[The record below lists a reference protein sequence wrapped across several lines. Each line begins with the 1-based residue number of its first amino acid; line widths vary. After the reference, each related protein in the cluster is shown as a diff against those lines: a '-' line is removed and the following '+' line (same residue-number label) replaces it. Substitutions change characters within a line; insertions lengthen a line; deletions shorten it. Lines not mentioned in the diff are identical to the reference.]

1 MSAVAILSCQP
12 NSHPFRERHISLHE
26 PVKIGR
32 SVARARPANNNGIFD
47 CKVLSRNHAM
57 LWYENGTFYLQDTKS
72 SNGTFIN
79 NQRLCKGGEESSPR
93 EAYSGDHIQFG
104 VDVMENNR
112 RGEKITHG
120 CIIATITLFHPD
132 GREAKNIYTDGH
144 FANTV
149 TPGFTIQSQELY
161 QLAQYLQEALH
172 REKMLEQ
179 KFSTLQQLL
188 NNTQESSE
196 DGWQALIDEDRL
208 LSRLEVLE
216 NQLHTYSK
224 NHSEDALRQE
234 VVTLQ
239 EEKLQYETTAKESLR
254 RVLQEKLEAVRKLS
268 DLERSLHNTEEECT
282 HLKDMCEKSQEEL
295 QQLAEKYQDQ
305 LKEVSNIQGQ
315 LQDAENNHLEE
326 REKFDKEK
334 TDLMEKIEDLM
345 KEESI
350 LSAKME
356 ALQSDNDIA
365 REEIASLKEK
375 LESMKEPNNHEKDL
389 DEKTDDDET
398 EDKNTDEKKLLNS
411 DTSDETS
418 MIIPTSLKDLD
429 PEESENKLKELHY
442 EIEKYKAKMEDSET
456 RLKESGDK
464 VEQLQKD
471 LEIAQLDTRQYV
483 AKISSLEEKLKL
495 SDLHMNQMMENTMSD
510 LKSAVIDDVQLKESH
525 KQADGSNTL
534 IKSLQDRV
542 VSLESELVNIQTT
555 DKADMTVVASS
566 FDQTLSNHLDDSDLT
581 DSGLEDDDNLKEL
594 LRGAR
599 QLQKRAEGELTKCK
613 DELDDTRARVQKS
626 ADEAILLKSKL
637 TDVQKNADEKS
648 EMVVDLQ
655 EQLKKAETTTK
666 EVKQQILDLRDQL
679 LEEQSHTKTN
689 QEDLVLTKKNL
700 EQEKSKHKDTRKELE
715 EAKRT
720 LSETQQSAKQ
730 NHNESEQL
738 KNVKSIY
745 AENQTDFAALKDE
758 CASLRKRIQAIEAEM
773 KMSRKENLQ
782 LSSEYNKL
790 QESYKQLEALKQ
802 KLETKEAV
810 WRSNMTDSQKET
822 DLAKQEV
829 RRSPRGRQ
837 PIMGGRLKTSGVTK
851 PTLKSVSS
859 DPKLSLKLCEAHE
872 EIASLKSQCE
882 TYSVKNGE
890 LKSEIANMAE
900 EYKQLSDRSK
910 VLSFCSSIPLLMLLF
925 AVLVALYPTLAQ
937 ITGTTP

>member
-132 GREAKNIYTDGH
+132 GREAKNIYTDGN
-144 FANTV
+144 FTNTV

-315 LQDAENNHLEE
+315 LQDAENSHLEE

-365 REEIASLKEK
+365 REEITSLKEK

-398 EDKNTDEKKLLNS
+398 EDKNTDEKKLFNS

-418 MIIPTSLKDLD
+418 KIIPTSLKDLD

-442 EIEKYKAKMEDSET
+442 EIEKYKAKMEVSET

-510 LKSAVIDDVQLKESH
+510 LKMQLKESH

-542 VSLESELVNIQTT
+542 VSLESELVNMQTT

-594 LRGAR
+594 LREAR

-738 KNVKSIY
+738 KNKVRHLQERLDLDRKERSRESHHARLTHSDSHPGSHTSPNVKHR
-745 AENQTDFAALKDE
+745 ADFAALKDE

-822 DLAKQEV
+822 DLAKQE
-829 RRSPRGRQ
+829 
-837 PIMGGRLKTSGVTK
+837 
-851 PTLKSVSS
+851 
-859 DPKLSLKLCEAHE
+859 LCEAHE

>member
-12 NSHPFRERHISLHE
+12 NSHPFQERHISLHE

-32 SVARARPANNNGIFD
+32 SVARARPASNNGIFD

-93 EAYSGDHIQFG
+93 EVYSGDHIQFG

-120 CIIATITLFHPD
+120 CIIATITLFHQD
-132 GREAKNIYTDGH
+132 GREAKNIYVDGH

-179 KFSTLQQLL
+179 KLSTLQQLL
-188 NNTQESSE
+188 NNTQGASE

-224 NHSEDALRQE
+224 NHSDDALRQE

-239 EEKLQYETTAKESLR
+239 EEKLVYETTAKEALR

-268 DLERSLHNTEEECT
+268 DLERSLHNTEEECS

-305 LKEVSNIQGQ
+305 LKEVANIQGQ
-315 LQDAENNHLEE
+315 LQDAEQSHIEE
-326 REKFDKEK
+326 TEKFDKDK
-334 TDLMEKIEDLM
+334 SDLMAKIEDLM

-350 LSAKME
+350 LSAKVE

-375 LESMKEPNNHEKDL
+375 LELMKEPNNHEKDL
-389 DEKTDDDET
+389 DEKTDEDET
-398 EDKNTDEKKLLNS
+398 EDKDTDNNKLINS
-411 DTSDETS
+411 DTSDEQTK
-418 MIIPTSLKDLD
+418 IIPTNFKDLD
-429 PEESENKLKELHY
+429 PEESENKLKELQN
-442 EIEKYKAKMEDSET
+442 EIEKYRAKIEESESK
-456 RLKESGDK
+456 LKESGDK
-464 VEQLQKD
+464 VKQLHKELD
-471 LEIAQLDTRQYV
+471 IAQLEARQYV
-483 AKISSLEEKLKL
+483 TKISSLEEKLKL
-495 SDLHMNQMMENTMSD
+495 SDLHMNQMMENTMAD
-510 LKSAVIDDVQLKESH
+510 LNSAVVED
-525 KQADGSNTL
+525 
-534 IKSLQDRV
+534 DRV
-542 VSLESELVNIQTT
+542 VSLENELVQAKSTE
-555 DKADMTVVASS
+555 KADTTLVASA
-566 FDQTLSNHLDDSDLT
+566 FDQTITNHLDDSDL
-581 DSGLEDDDNLKEL
+581 DSGLEDDENLKEL
-594 LRGAR
+594 LRFSR
-599 QLQKRAEGELTKCK
+599 QLQKRAQDELRKCK
-613 DELDDTRARVQKS
+613 DELEETKARVQKS
-626 ADEAILLKSKL
+626 GEEAIYLKSKL
-637 TDVQKNADEKS
+637 TEVQKHAEEKS

-655 EQLKKAETTTK
+655 EQLLRAESTTK
-666 EVKQQILDLRDQL
+666 EVKEQILELRDQL
-679 LEEQSHTKTN
+679 VEEQTHAKSN
-689 QEDLVLTKKNL
+689 QEEIIQTKKQL
-700 EQEKSKHKDTRKELE
+700 ENERVKHKETRKELE
-715 EAKRT
+715 ETKRT

-738 KNVKSIY
+738 KNKVRHLQERLELDRKQQARESHHARLSHSDSHPGSHASPNVKHRGNIV
-745 AENQTDFAALKDE
+745 ADFAALKDE
-758 CASLRKRIQAIEAEM
+758 CAGLRKRIQAIEAEM

-822 DLAKQEV
+822 DLAKQE
-829 RRSPRGRQ
+829 
-837 PIMGGRLKTSGVTK
+837 
-851 PTLKSVSS
+851 
-859 DPKLSLKLCEAHE
+859 LSEATE
-872 EIASLKSQCE
+872 EIANLKVQCD
-882 TYSVKNGE
+882 TYTTKVGE
-890 LKSEIANMAE
+890 LKGELVSMAD
-900 EYKQLSDRSK
+900 EYRQLSDRSK

-925 AVLVALYPTLAQ
+925 AILVALYPTLAYF
-937 ITGTTP
+937 TGTTA

>member
-12 NSHPFRERHISLHE
+12 NSHPFQERHISLHE

-32 SVARARPANNNGIFD
+32 SVARARPASNNGIFD

-93 EAYSGDHIQFG
+93 EVYSGDHIQFG

-120 CIIATITLFHPD
+120 CIIATITLFHQD
-132 GREAKNIYTDGH
+132 GREAKNIYVDGH

-179 KFSTLQQLL
+179 KLSTLQQLL
-188 NNTQESSE
+188 NNTQGASE

-224 NHSEDALRQE
+224 NHSDDALRQE

-239 EEKLQYETTAKESLR
+239 EEKLVYETTAKEALR

-268 DLERSLHNTEEECT
+268 DLERSLHNTEEECS

-305 LKEVSNIQGQ
+305 LKEVANIQGQ
-315 LQDAENNHLEE
+315 LQDAEQSHIEE
-326 REKFDKEK
+326 TEKFDKDK
-334 TDLMEKIEDLM
+334 SDLMAKIEDLM

-350 LSAKME
+350 LSAKVE

-375 LESMKEPNNHEKDL
+375 LELMKEPNNHEKDL
-389 DEKTDDDET
+389 DEKTDEDET
-398 EDKNTDEKKLLNS
+398 EDKDTDNNKLINS
-411 DTSDETS
+411 DTSDEQTK
-418 MIIPTSLKDLD
+418 IIPTNFKDLD
-429 PEESENKLKELHY
+429 PEESENKLKELQN
-442 EIEKYKAKMEDSET
+442 EIEKYRAKIEESESK
-456 RLKESGDK
+456 LKESGDK
-464 VEQLQKD
+464 VKQLHKELD
-471 LEIAQLDTRQYV
+471 IAQLEARQYV
-483 AKISSLEEKLKL
+483 TKISSLEEKLKL
-495 SDLHMNQMMENTMSD
+495 SDLHMNQMMENTMAD
-510 LKSAVIDDVQLKESH
+510 LNMQLKESH

-534 IKSLQDRV
+534 IKTLQDRV
-542 VSLESELVNIQTT
+542 VSLENELVQAKSTE
-555 DKADMTVVASS
+555 KADTTLVASA
-566 FDQTLSNHLDDSDLT
+566 FDQTITNHLDDSDL
-581 DSGLEDDDNLKEL
+581 DSGLEDDENLKEL
-594 LRGAR
+594 LRFSR
-599 QLQKRAEGELTKCK
+599 QLQKRAQDELRKCK
-613 DELDDTRARVQKS
+613 DELEETKARVQKS
-626 ADEAILLKSKL
+626 GEEAIYLKSKL
-637 TDVQKNADEKS
+637 TEVQKHAEEKS

-655 EQLKKAETTTK
+655 EQLLRAESTTK
-666 EVKQQILDLRDQL
+666 EVKEQILELRDQL
-679 LEEQSHTKTN
+679 VEEQTHAKSN
-689 QEDLVLTKKNL
+689 QEEIIQTKKQL
-700 EQEKSKHKDTRKELE
+700 ENERVKHKETRKELE
-715 EAKRT
+715 ETKRT

-738 KNVKSIY
+738 KNKVRHLQERLELDRKQQARESHHARLSHSDSHPGSHASPNVKHR
-745 AENQTDFAALKDE
+745 ADFAALKDE
-758 CASLRKRIQAIEAEM
+758 CAGLRKRIQAIEAEM

-822 DLAKQEV
+822 DLAKQE
-829 RRSPRGRQ
+829 
-837 PIMGGRLKTSGVTK
+837 
-851 PTLKSVSS
+851 
-859 DPKLSLKLCEAHE
+859 LSEATE
-872 EIASLKSQCE
+872 EIANLKVQCD
-882 TYSVKNGE
+882 TYTTKVGE
-890 LKSEIANMAE
+890 LKGELVSMAD
-900 EYKQLSDRSK
+900 EYRQLSDRSK

-925 AVLVALYPTLAQ
+925 AILVALYPTLAYF
-937 ITGTTP
+937 TGTTA

>member
-12 NSHPFRERHISLHE
+12 NSHPFQERHISLHE

-32 SVARARPANNNGIFD
+32 SVARARPASNNGIFD

-93 EAYSGDHIQFG
+93 EVYSGDHIQFG

-120 CIIATITLFHPD
+120 CIIATITLFHQD
-132 GREAKNIYTDGH
+132 GREAKNIYVDGH

-179 KFSTLQQLL
+179 KLSTLQQLL
-188 NNTQESSE
+188 NNTQGASE

-224 NHSEDALRQE
+224 NHSDDALRQE

-239 EEKLQYETTAKESLR
+239 EEKLVYETTAKEALR

-268 DLERSLHNTEEECT
+268 DLERSLHNTEEECS

-305 LKEVSNIQGQ
+305 LKEVANIQGQ
-315 LQDAENNHLEE
+315 LQDAEQSHIEE
-326 REKFDKEK
+326 TEKFDKDK
-334 TDLMEKIEDLM
+334 SDLMAKIEDLM

-350 LSAKME
+350 LSAKVE

-375 LESMKEPNNHEKDL
+375 LELMKEPNNHEKDL
-389 DEKTDDDET
+389 DEKTDEDET
-398 EDKNTDEKKLLNS
+398 EDKDTDNNKLINS
-411 DTSDETS
+411 DTSDEQTK
-418 MIIPTSLKDLD
+418 IIPTNFKDLD
-429 PEESENKLKELHY
+429 PEESENKLKELQN
-442 EIEKYKAKMEDSET
+442 EIEKYRAKIEESESK
-456 RLKESGDK
+456 LKESGDK
-464 VEQLQKD
+464 VKQLHKELD
-471 LEIAQLDTRQYV
+471 IAQLEARQYV
-483 AKISSLEEKLKL
+483 TKISSLEEKLKL
-495 SDLHMNQMMENTMSD
+495 SDLHMNQMMENTMAD
-510 LKSAVIDDVQLKESH
+510 LNSAVVED
-525 KQADGSNTL
+525 
-534 IKSLQDRV
+534 DRV
-542 VSLESELVNIQTT
+542 VSLENELVQAKSTE
-555 DKADMTVVASS
+555 KADTTLVASA
-566 FDQTLSNHLDDSDLT
+566 FDQTITNHLDDSDL
-581 DSGLEDDDNLKEL
+581 DSGLEDDENLKEL
-594 LRGAR
+594 LRFSR
-599 QLQKRAEGELTKCK
+599 QLQKRAQDELRKCK
-613 DELDDTRARVQKS
+613 DELEETKARVQKS
-626 ADEAILLKSKL
+626 GEEAIYLKSKL
-637 TDVQKNADEKS
+637 TEVQKHAEEKS

-655 EQLKKAETTTK
+655 EQLLRAESTTK
-666 EVKQQILDLRDQL
+666 EVKEQILELRDQL
-679 LEEQSHTKTN
+679 VEEQTHAKSN
-689 QEDLVLTKKNL
+689 QEEIIQTKKQL
-700 EQEKSKHKDTRKELE
+700 ENERVKHKETRKELE
-715 EAKRT
+715 ETKRT

-738 KNVKSIY
+738 K
-745 AENQTDFAALKDE
+745 TDFAALKDE
-758 CASLRKRIQAIEAEM
+758 CAGLRKRIQAIEAEM

-822 DLAKQEV
+822 DLAKQE
-829 RRSPRGRQ
+829 
-837 PIMGGRLKTSGVTK
+837 
-851 PTLKSVSS
+851 
-859 DPKLSLKLCEAHE
+859 LSEATE
-872 EIASLKSQCE
+872 EIANLKVQCD
-882 TYSVKNGE
+882 TYTTKVGE
-890 LKSEIANMAE
+890 LKGELVSMAD
-900 EYKQLSDRSK
+900 EYRQLSDRSK

-925 AVLVALYPTLAQ
+925 AILVALYPTLAYF
-937 ITGTTP
+937 TGTTA

>member
-12 NSHPFRERHISLHE
+12 NSHPFQERHISLHE

-32 SVARARPANNNGIFD
+32 SVARARPASNNGIFD

-93 EAYSGDHIQFG
+93 EVYSGDHIQFG

-120 CIIATITLFHPD
+120 CIIATITLFHQD
-132 GREAKNIYTDGH
+132 GREAKNIYVDGH

-179 KFSTLQQLL
+179 KLSTLQQLL
-188 NNTQESSE
+188 NNTQGASE

-224 NHSEDALRQE
+224 NHSDDALRQE

-239 EEKLQYETTAKESLR
+239 EEKLVYETTAKEALR

-268 DLERSLHNTEEECT
+268 DLERSLHNTEEECS

-305 LKEVSNIQGQ
+305 LKEVANIQGQ
-315 LQDAENNHLEE
+315 LQDAEQSHIEE
-326 REKFDKEK
+326 TEKFDKDK
-334 TDLMEKIEDLM
+334 SDLMAKIEDLM

-350 LSAKME
+350 LSAKVE

-375 LESMKEPNNHEKDL
+375 LELMKEPNNHEKDL
-389 DEKTDDDET
+389 DEKTDEDET
-398 EDKNTDEKKLLNS
+398 EDKDTDNNKLINS
-411 DTSDETS
+411 DTSDEQTK
-418 MIIPTSLKDLD
+418 IIPTNFKDLD
-429 PEESENKLKELHY
+429 PEESENKLKELQN
-442 EIEKYKAKMEDSET
+442 EIEKYRAKIEESESK
-456 RLKESGDK
+456 LKESGDK
-464 VEQLQKD
+464 VKQLHKELD
-471 LEIAQLDTRQYV
+471 IAQLEARQYV
-483 AKISSLEEKLKL
+483 TKISSLEEKLKL
-495 SDLHMNQMMENTMSD
+495 SDLHMNQMMENTMAD
-510 LKSAVIDDVQLKESH
+510 LNMQLKESH

-534 IKSLQDRV
+534 IKTLQDRV
-542 VSLESELVNIQTT
+542 VSLENELVQAKSTE
-555 DKADMTVVASS
+555 KADTTLVASA
-566 FDQTLSNHLDDSDLT
+566 FDQTITNHLDDSDL
-581 DSGLEDDDNLKEL
+581 DSGLEDDENLKEL
-594 LRGAR
+594 LRFSR
-599 QLQKRAEGELTKCK
+599 QLQKRAQDELRKCK
-613 DELDDTRARVQKS
+613 DELEETKARVQKS
-626 ADEAILLKSKL
+626 GEEAIYLKSKL
-637 TDVQKNADEKS
+637 TEVQKHAEEKS

-655 EQLKKAETTTK
+655 EQLLRAESTTK
-666 EVKQQILDLRDQL
+666 EVKEQILELRDQL
-679 LEEQSHTKTN
+679 VEEQTHAKSN
-689 QEDLVLTKKNL
+689 QEEIIQTKKQL
-700 EQEKSKHKDTRKELE
+700 ENERVKHKETRKELE
-715 EAKRT
+715 ETKRT

-738 KNVKSIY
+738 K
-745 AENQTDFAALKDE
+745 TDFAALKDE
-758 CASLRKRIQAIEAEM
+758 CAGLRKRIQAIEAEM

-822 DLAKQEV
+822 DLAKQE
-829 RRSPRGRQ
+829 
-837 PIMGGRLKTSGVTK
+837 
-851 PTLKSVSS
+851 
-859 DPKLSLKLCEAHE
+859 LSEATE
-872 EIASLKSQCE
+872 EIANLKVQCD
-882 TYSVKNGE
+882 TYTTKVGE
-890 LKSEIANMAE
+890 LKGELVSMAD
-900 EYKQLSDRSK
+900 EYRQLSDRSK

-925 AVLVALYPTLAQ
+925 AILVALYPTLAYF
-937 ITGTTP
+937 TGTTA

>member
-132 GREAKNIYTDGH
+132 GREAKNIYTDGN
-144 FANTV
+144 FTNTV

-315 LQDAENNHLEE
+315 LQDAENSHLEE

-365 REEIASLKEK
+365 REEITSLKEK

-398 EDKNTDEKKLLNS
+398 EDKNTDEKKLFNS

-418 MIIPTSLKDLD
+418 KIIPTSLKDLD

-442 EIEKYKAKMEDSET
+442 EIEKYKAKMEVSET

-483 AKISSLEEKLKL
+483 AKISSLE
-495 SDLHMNQMMENTMSD
+495 
-510 LKSAVIDDVQLKESH
+510 VQLKESH

-542 VSLESELVNIQTT
+542 VSLESELVNMQTT

-594 LRGAR
+594 LREAR

-666 EVKQQILDLRDQL
+666 EVKQQILDLR
-679 LEEQSHTKTN
+679 E
-689 QEDLVLTKKNL
+689 NL

-738 KNVKSIY
+738 KNKVRHLQERLDLDRKERSRESHHARLTHSDSHPGSHTSPNVKHR
-745 AENQTDFAALKDE
+745 ADFAALKDE

-822 DLAKQEV
+822 DLAKQE
-829 RRSPRGRQ
+829 
-837 PIMGGRLKTSGVTK
+837 
-851 PTLKSVSS
+851 
-859 DPKLSLKLCEAHE
+859 LCEAHE

>member
-268 DLERSLHNTEEECT
+268 DLERSLHNTEEECS

-315 LQDAENNHLEE
+315 LQDAENSHMEE

-356 ALQSDNDIA
+356 ALQSDNDVA

-398 EDKNTDEKKLLNS
+398 EDKNTDEKKLFNS

-418 MIIPTSLKDLD
+418 KIIPTSLKDLD

-442 EIEKYKAKMEDSET
+442 EIEKYKAKMEDSES

-510 LKSAVIDDVQLKESH
+510 LKMQLKESH

-534 IKSLQDRV
+534 IKTLQDRV
-542 VSLESELVNIQTT
+542 VNLETELVNIKTTT

-594 LRGAR
+594 LREAR

-637 TDVQKNADEKS
+637 TEVQKHADEKS
-648 EMVVDLQ
+648 DMVVDLQ
-655 EQLKKAETTTK
+655 DQLKKAETTTK

-689 QEDLVLTKKNL
+689 QEDLILTKKNL
-700 EQEKSKHKDTRKELE
+700 EQEKSKHKETRKELE

-738 KNVKSIY
+738 KNKVRHLQERLELDRKERARESHHARLTHSDSHQGSHTSPNVKHRGNII
-745 AENQTDFAALKDE
+745 ADFAALKDE

-822 DLAKQEV
+822 DLAKQE
-829 RRSPRGRQ
+829 
-837 PIMGGRLKTSGVTK
+837 
-851 PTLKSVSS
+851 
-859 DPKLSLKLCEAHE
+859 LCEAQE

-890 LKSEIANMAE
+890 LKSEIANMAD

>member
-268 DLERSLHNTEEECT
+268 DLERSLHNTEEECS

-315 LQDAENNHLEE
+315 LQDAENSHMEE

-356 ALQSDNDIA
+356 ALQSDNDVA

-398 EDKNTDEKKLLNS
+398 EDKNTDEKKLFNS

-418 MIIPTSLKDLD
+418 KIIPTSLKDLD

-442 EIEKYKAKMEDSET
+442 EIEKYKAKMEDSES

-534 IKSLQDRV
+534 IKTLQDRV
-542 VSLESELVNIQTT
+542 VSLETELVNIKTTT

-594 LRGAR
+594 LREAR

-637 TDVQKNADEKS
+637 TEVQKHADEKS
-648 EMVVDLQ
+648 DMVVDLQ
-655 EQLKKAETTTK
+655 DQLKKAETTTK
-666 EVKQQILDLRDQL
+666 EVKQQILDLR
-679 LEEQSHTKTN
+679 E
-689 QEDLVLTKKNL
+689 NL
-700 EQEKSKHKDTRKELE
+700 EQEKSKHKETRKELE

-738 KNVKSIY
+738 K
-745 AENQTDFAALKDE
+745 TDFAALKDE

-859 DPKLSLKLCEAHE
+859 DPKLSLKLCEAQE

-890 LKSEIANMAE
+890 LKSEIANMAD

>member
-132 GREAKNIYTDGH
+132 GREAKNIYTDGN
-144 FANTV
+144 FTNTV

-315 LQDAENNHLEE
+315 LQDAENSHLEE

-365 REEIASLKEK
+365 REEITSLKEK

-398 EDKNTDEKKLLNS
+398 EDKNTDEKKLFNS

-418 MIIPTSLKDLD
+418 KIIPTSLKDLD

-442 EIEKYKAKMEDSET
+442 EIEKYKAKMEVSET

-483 AKISSLEEKLKL
+483 AKISSLE
-495 SDLHMNQMMENTMSD
+495 
-510 LKSAVIDDVQLKESH
+510 VQLKESH

-542 VSLESELVNIQTT
+542 VSLESELVNMQTT

-594 LRGAR
+594 LREAR

-738 KNVKSIY
+738 K
-745 AENQTDFAALKDE
+745 TDFAALKDE

-822 DLAKQEV
+822 DLAKQE
-829 RRSPRGRQ
+829 
-837 PIMGGRLKTSGVTK
+837 
-851 PTLKSVSS
+851 
-859 DPKLSLKLCEAHE
+859 LCEAHE